1 LYTKLQQLEK
11 AFNKALR
18 RYESP
23 DFESFDTDFEAAD
36 LKKDAQRFRCD
47 LQDLVGNVHDTLKQC
62 EEILAKHVRLQK
74 YSGVI
79 KNVVWATTAQDKV
92 DVLRKQI
99 QFHSQKISL
108 VVEPVK
114 LEILTTMDE
123 KLDKILDRLDNM
135 QALSSVPNPLPSI
148 PDWLKDRF
156 RNAMLENPP
165 DKFTDTSKIP
175 LREGFDALY
184 THFRESTNTFRDP
197 DGIGQTAEQYL
208 NLLKSQWLLDI
219 LRQSE
224 PFKQAKL
231 GSLFPRA
238 VAKIAR
244 RLSDVYKRSDLVRF
258 PEEKLQELTST
269 AFLIWPPEQVIE
281 IRFMTD
287 PSDGEE
293 EILKLSLPASSGNG
307 KDDLV
312 LFRTGPSILRIVR
325 NVVPLHSG
333 FQYYESERLNIHMD
347 RFIPFYAVQESSI
360 HQRRGSKTTS
370 TVAIYRANE
379 TGETAYEMKEE
390 IDLFNFQRAVTGY
403 QVVGDTTCVKW
414 ALKHS
419 TKPKGKGRLQLWFW
433 KPLAAKDQNH
443 ETGRREST
451 SSSSTIGPKS
461 GGSGATNAT
470 IEQLLDTTDRS
481 MITVEQSSD
490 NNSTIGASTPPAP
503 VIMIYTQID
512 NEYSYLHLERKSLGI
527 L

>member
-1 LYTKLQQLEK
+1 LYTKLQQLEA
-11 AFNKALR
+11 AFNKALW

-47 LQDLVGNVHDTLKQC
+47 LKDLVGDVHQTLEQC
-62 EEILAKHVRLQK
+62 KEILAKHVRLQK

-92 DVLRKQI
+92 DELRRKI
-99 QFHSQKISL
+99 QFHAQKISL
-108 VVEPVK
+108 IVEPVK

-123 KLDKILDRLDNM
+123 KLDKILDRLDSM
-135 QALSSVPNPLPSI
+135 QALSSVPSPLPNI
-148 PDWLKDRF
+148 PDWLDHRF
-156 RNAMLENPP
+156 RSAMAENAP
-165 DKFTDTSKIP
+165 DSFTDISEIP

-184 THFRESTNTFRDP
+184 THFRESTNPFRDP
-197 DGIGQTAEQYL
+197 DGIGQTPEQYL

-224 PFKQAKL
+224 HFKQAKL

-281 IRFMTD
+281 VRFMTD
-287 PSDGEE
+287 PTEGEE
-293 EILKLSLPASSGNG
+293 EILKLSLPASFGNG

-312 LFRTGPSILRIVR
+312 LFRTGPSTLRIVR
-325 NVVPLHSG
+325 NVIPLHSG
-333 FQYYESERLNIHMD
+333 SPYYESERLNIHMD
-347 RFIPFYAVQESSI
+347 RFIPFYAIQESSI
-360 HQRRGSKTTS
+360 HQRRRSKTTS
-370 TVAIYRANE
+370 TVGIYRANQ

-403 QVVGDTTCVKW
+403 QVVGDATSVKW

-419 TKPKGKGRLQLWFW
+419 TKPRGKGRLQLWYW
-433 KPLAAKDQNH
+433 KPLAKDQNQ

-461 GGSGATNAT
+461 GGSGATDAT
-470 IEQLLDTTDRS
+470 IELLLDTTDRS
-481 MITVEQSSD
+481 MITVEKSSD
-490 NNSTIGASTPPAP
+490 NNSTVGASTPPVP
-503 VIMIYTQID
+503 VIMVYTQSD
-512 NEYSYLHLERKSLGI
+512 NEYSYLHLERKSLGF